1 VIDGGRVVHEVRY
14 PHPVQA
20 VWHALTDPASL
31 SAWLMPTDFAP
42 AAGHRFRLD
51 ARPEFGFIDGE
62 VVDVSPPHLLRCRWT
77 VEGVPTVLTV
87 RLQADGTSGTL
98 LRLEHSGLPEVPG
111 ASFDGGWG
119 AKLTHDLGLVLGGV
133 RDPARSRVEQ
143 GLHRHPDLDQS
154 P

>member
-1 VIDGGRVVHEVRY
+1 
-14 PHPVQA
+14 
-20 VWHALTDPASL
+20 
-31 SAWLMPTDFAP
+31 
-42 AAGHRFRLD
+42 
-51 ARPEFGFIDGE
+51 
-62 VVDVSPPHLLRCRWT
+62 

-98 LRLEHSGLPEVPG
+98 LRLEHAGLPEGPN

-133 RDPARSRVEQ
+133 RDPARSRVER